1 MRRFDR
7 STIDIACG
15 SRSLHVGV
23 FGVMA
28 TDAERLEVQWF
39 GGKGRCTAQF
49 LAVMHMGKAAHAYQ

>member
-1 MRRFDR
+1 MARFDW
-7 STIDIACG
+7 SAIDIACG

-23 FGVMA
+23 LGVVA

-49 LAVMHMGKAAHAYQ
+49 LAVMHMSSLAHAHQ